1 MQHFLHNISNE
12 CYDEY
17 MKIRRIYGLFINK
30 MVELSRLIGN
40 NNDAMYG
47 FDLERNDDEEIDMTD
62 LLTNWG
68 SLKSQF

>member
-1 MQHFLHNISNE
+1 
-12 CYDEY
+12 
-17 MKIRRIYGLFINK
+17 

-68 SLKSQF
+68 SLKSKFLGICFG